1 MYHSDYNRPPNKWDQ
16 ESNNWERQVQA
27 RRVKKS
33 NKSIVGIALSCALV
47 GGLIGSGSVLLAQN
61 VFRGATVGTTVLY
74 QGLRPETVV
83 ALVEPNGQ
91 KLEAN
96 QIYSY
101 YVNSTVGI
109 TTEVV
114 TTNYFGQP
122 VTAAA
127 AGSGFVV
134 SEDGYIMTNHH
145 VIENA
150 NSIQVSFVD
159 GTTYDATLVGSEAE
173 NDIAI
178 LKIDANGLTP
188 VVMGNSD
195 EIQVGEEVVA
205 IGNPLGELTFSMT
218 SGIISAKDRSIS
230 LSSNE
235 VMNMIQTDT
244 AINSGNSGGPLF
256 DMYGR
261 VIGLTTA
268 KHSGT
273 SASGSAIIEG
283 LGFAIPV
290 NDIMDMV
297 QDIIEHGYVTGK
309 AYMGITVSTIP
320 LTDAETYG
328 ISPGALVQSVDS
340 VSCSAKAG
348 LEKGDIIIGFNDVK
362 IASSADLIEAKK
374 EYKAGE
380 TVSLTVERKGQQ
392 FKTELTF
399 DEDSPARRQAQ
410 AELQAEL
417 EAQQVEKN
425 QQSQENQQNTW
436 PNQSDDYFWPFSGM
450 FPWFY

>member
-1 MYHSDYNRPPNKWDQ
+1 MYHSDYNSPKNQWDPDN
-16 ESNNWERQVQA
+16 NNWERQVQS
-27 RRVKKS
+27 RRMKKS
-33 NKSIVGIALSCALV
+33 NKSVVGIALVCALV
-47 GGLIGSGSVLLAQN
+47 GGLVGSGSVLVAQN
-61 VFRGATVGTTVLY
+61 LFRSATVGTAVMY
-74 QGLRPETVV
+74 QGLRPETAVV
-83 ALVEPNGQ
+83 QVNPLDEMLTADL
-91 KLEAN
+91 
-96 QIYSY
+96 IYSY

-109 TTEVV
+109 TTEIV

-127 AGSGFVV
+127 AGSGFVL
-134 SEDGYIMTNHH
+134 SEDGYILTNHH
-145 VIENA
+145 VIEDA
-150 NSIQVSFVD
+150 KSIQVSFVD
-159 GTTYDATLVGSEAE
+159 GTTYEAMLIGSEAE
-173 NDIAI
+173 NDVAV
-178 LKIDANGLTP
+178 LKIESNGLTP
-188 VVMGNSD
+188 VVLGDSD
-195 EIQVGEEVVA
+195 QIRVGEEVVA

-261 VIGLTTA
+261 VIGITTA

-273 SASGSAIIEG
+273 SASGTAIIEG
-283 LGFAIPV
+283 LGFAVPV
-290 NDIMDMV
+290 NDILEMV

-340 VSCSAKAG
+340 ASCSAKAG
-348 LEKGDIIIGFNDVK
+348 LEKGDIIIGFNDVA
-362 IASSADLIEAKK
+362 ITSSADLIEAKK

-417 EAQQVEKN
+417 EAKQVEQN
-425 QQSQENQQNTW
+425 QQSQQNTW
-436 PNQSDDYFWPFSGM
+436 PSQSDDYFWPFSGM